1 MHQPLSE
8 PETEALKK
16 IEAIIRPERVDEVR
30 QALRQAGCSG
40 VTIFSAA
47 GHGVQRG
54 VHMQWRG
61 EEYVVDMLP
70 KTIVMTVVSDG
81 DVREVVET
89 IEAVARTGRMGDGK
103 VFITPVERA
112 VRIRTGE
119 SDEAALCEST
129 TPVHAA

>member
-1 MHQPLSE
+1 M
-8 PETEALKK
+8 KK
-16 IEAIIRPERVDEVR
+16 IEAIIRPEKVDEVR

-40 VTIFSAA
+40 VTVFSAS

-61 EEYVVDMLP
+61 QEYNVDLLP
-70 KTIVMTVVSDG
+70 KTVVMTVVPEA

-119 SDEAALCEST
+119 NGEAALCASA
-129 TPVHAA
+129 TPIHAA